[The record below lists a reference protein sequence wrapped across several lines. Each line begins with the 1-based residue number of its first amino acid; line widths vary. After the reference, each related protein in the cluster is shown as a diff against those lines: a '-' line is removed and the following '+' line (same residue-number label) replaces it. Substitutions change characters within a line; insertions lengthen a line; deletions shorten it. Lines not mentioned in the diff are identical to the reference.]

1 MIRAL
6 WALAWVRWRVLIH
19 SIRGRARGD
28 GLERVGRIAE
38 LLSPLI
44 YALLL
49 IPLCL
54 GLSAGALIGG
64 WQMARSGDS
73 NATVIVSSRVLLAL
87 VTAGVLLAPL
97 VRSTQGLQMGVE
109 RLLLLP
115 ISRRVLHLGEII
127 GAMTDPWVVLALP
140 GLAALPAGLL
150 LGGAPLAG
158 LLVLLAGLLF
168 TAALG
173 VLGSVS
179 TNGLMLI
186 FRDRRR
192 AEWVTLALI
201 AAIVL
206 LAFLPNYLEGFETSF
221 GDGDATSSPAA
232 TEAQAKPDFERYFG
246 WAAGMPSELYSR
258 SVDSAVTGHSYSS
271 LAEMA
276 ALCALALLLF
286 ALSDSFHRR
295 LVQSPEQSSV
305 QRSGKPTPGQH
316 WALPGVAPAVSA
328 IALAQVRTALRT
340 VRGKVAVYFVV
351 VMMTLIAMIFGR
363 QLWSG
368 LPEDQTAQI
377 GPLIL
382 LLGVVLTLVSQQ
394 PILLN
399 QFAVDGAGLTLQF
412 LTPASNRDL
421 VRGKIL
427 GCAALATISL
437 VLCTAGAVLVNPGG
451 PLWSWLAMLL
461 VCFSAFALLAPACSL
476 TSAFLPKRSNLNRLG
491 RAGDPHGF
499 AGLIGL
505 GLTALTLAP
514 PVALYAVGILIL
526 DSPAR
531 ALLLVG
537 IWCVVA
543 LGLAYPTSYLAE
555 QAVARRRENLFLIAG
570 EGGP

>member
-6 WALAWVRWRVLIH
+6 RALAWVRWRVLIH

-44 YALLL
+44 YAILL

-54 GLSAGALIGG
+54 ALAAGALIGG
-64 WQMARSGDS
+64 WQMARSGNS
-73 NATVIVSSRVLLAL
+73 NATVIVSSRVLLGL

-97 VRSTQGLQMGVE
+97 VRSTQGLQLGIE

-115 ISRRVLHLGEII
+115 ISRRVLHLGEVV
-127 GAMTDPWVVLALP
+127 GAMTDPWVMLALP

-150 LGGAPLAG
+150 LGGAPFAG

-173 VLGSVS
+173 ALGSVS

-192 AEWVTLALI
+192 AEWVTLTVI

-206 LAFLPNYLEGFETSF
+206 LAFLPNYLEGFETS
-221 GDGDATSSPAA
+221 SPAA
-232 TEAQAKPDFERYFG
+232 TEAQTKPDFERYFG

-258 SVDSAVTGHSYSS
+258 SVDSAATGRSYSA

-295 LVQSPEQSSV
+295 LLQSPEQSSV
-305 QRSGKPTPGQH
+305 QRSGKPRLGQH
-316 WALPGVAPAVSA
+316 WALPGVAPVVSA

-427 GCAALATISL
+427 GCAVLAAISL

-461 VCFSAFALLAPACSL
+461 VCFSSFALLAPACSL

-543 LGLAYPTSYLAE
+543 LGLAYPTSYMAE
-555 QAVARRRENLFLIAG
+555 RAVARRRENLFLIAG